1 MISNNSVKEYYD
13 NEKKKIINSIDS
25 LDKLITDTNIEY
37 SIIKLQELNLNLKN
51 ILDSMNNNN
60 NIDEYVNNEYK
71 RRDKMSELLPIF
83 TYIYMHYNK

>member
-25 LDKLITDTNIEY
+25 LDKLITDNNIEY